1 MKKLTSSLGLVALL
15 TIILSN
21 QVKAD
26 IIVDTGTPNQ
36 LGSAIMLSD
45 AQWLAAEFTTTQAW
59 QIDSLKGFINA
70 DTSNPVNATYTVA
83 LYNNINNRPD
93 TSSEVFAQ
101 QSTFGTDGWNG
112 LQGLNVALNAGTY
125 WLAFEVRSG
134 DTLQGL
140 MAVFAPNPVQTAYND
155 ATGNAGYLPTTGAN
169 YNFGVQISAVPVPPS
184 LFLFASGLLAMGG
197 RRLVKRQSI

>member
-15 TIILSN
+15 ALILSN

-83 LYNNINNRPD
+83 LYTNINNRPD